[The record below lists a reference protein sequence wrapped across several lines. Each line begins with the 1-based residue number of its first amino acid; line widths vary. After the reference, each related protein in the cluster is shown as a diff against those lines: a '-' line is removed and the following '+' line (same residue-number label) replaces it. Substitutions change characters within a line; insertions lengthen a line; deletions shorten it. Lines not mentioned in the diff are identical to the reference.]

1 MPWRWLN
8 RPRCEVETGRRSKRS
23 LTGHNRASAI
33 VRFGVMLL
41 AVGDTIK
48 GTCQAP
54 GSEAMFAS
62 RACCFCR
69 QFSTDEKTV
78 DVPLT
83 QHLRGFHRY
92 EVR

>member
-1 MPWRWLN
+1 MSDL
-8 RPRCEVETGRRSKRS
+8 GRIEPVTRQTRI
-23 LTGHNRASAI
+23 GQNRASAI

-83 QHLRGFHRY
+83 QHLRGFHCY
-92 EVR
+92 KVR